1 MSTAIP
7 PLTDNSHFKRVVS
20 YARPSDWAWAAGI
33 AIGMP
38 SAFIAMERLAPF
50 PGISRT
56 AYKGPLRLNIFL
68 GLAGGF
74 ILAYSKSSSA

>member
-1 MSTAIP
+1 
-7 PLTDNSHFKRVVS
+7 
-20 YARPSDWAWAAGI
+20 
-33 AIGMP
+33 
-38 SAFIAMERLAPF
+38 MERLAPF